1 MFKESGSCGIG
12 VVIRNAQGQLMGAMS
27 KKLEFPLG
35 ATKVEAKAFE
45 EGLLLAEDLGLKYVI
60 LEGDAQVVTNALS
73 GKCIPPSSIQMF
85 VVGTKLWRQ
94 KVQDWKISHVCRTG
108 NHATH
113 LMARNAKL
121 VSDCVVCIEE
131 NCRRYTKVEGTQKL

>member
-1 MFKESGSCGIG
+1 M
-12 VVIRNAQGQLMGAMS
+12 
-27 KKLEFPLG
+27 
-35 ATKVEAKAFE
+35 
-45 EGLLLAEDLGLKYVI
+45 I

-94 KVQDWKISHVCRTG
+94 KVQDWKISQVRRTG

-121 VSDCVVCIEE
+121 VSDCVVW
-131 NCRRYTKVEGTQKL
+131 VEDTPPIIQCQVHNDVMLLSQSSS